1 MAVLRYMVFGRYL
14 FAGTLA
20 LVLCWSIPLA
30 VAQTASTAALKPAS
44 TFLQLVTDIQRMLTE
59 LGYRPGPVDGSLGE
73 RTRQAIRRYQSNTGL
88 PVDGHPSESL
98 RQHLGVTTGAVAAKT
113 TTAGDPGASP
123 AAAGKS
129 NRKAAWQ
136 GQTVSDSL
144 LRIAPSGASAST
156 LRLAKGTQ
164 LEVIRRQGAWLEV
177 RVKSSGSEGWVK
189 QVSVVA
195 VTETVP
201 PSPKKVSGGFFANL
215 ARGVSRLLGGAS
227 ERPQEQVSVTVGIRG
242 LAPEDLASAIPDQG
256 ELDKMESYR
265 ADRDQA
271 FRFAAQEQLT
281 TETVEYMQAAGTE
294 SSTPAVSGGRAE

>member
-1 MAVLRYMVFGRYL
+1 MAILRYMMFGRYL
-14 FAGTLA
+14 FAGALA

-59 LGYRPGPVDGSLGE
+59 LGYRPGPVDGSIGE

-98 RQHLGVTTGAVAAKT
+98 RQHLGVTTGAVAPKS
-113 TTAGDPGASP
+113 TTAGDSSASA

-177 RVKSSGSEGWVK
+177 RVKSNGSEGWVK

-195 VTETVP
+195 VTETAP
-201 PSPKKVSGGFFANL
+201 ASRKKVSEGFFASL
-215 ARGVSRLLGGAS
+215 ARGVSRLMGGAS
-227 ERPQEQVSVTVGIRG
+227 EPPEEQVSVTVGIRG
-242 LAPEDLASAIPDQG
+242 LAPEDLASAIPDPD
-256 ELDKMESYR
+256 ELDRMESYR

-271 FRFAAQEQLT
+271 FRFAAEEQLT
-281 TETVEYMQAAGTE
+281 TETVEYIQAAGTG